1 MSAPYPVLTATP
13 VRPALVTRLAW
24 FVRAGIDALPIRLC
38 GLQARMVGAFAM
50 VIFLTLLLAGGAV
63 VWLIQDYR
71 IRIAVDHLSDLA
83 VISTFISRQMEDQSV
98 LPDEIASFVSGQ
110 VQGEAQSVLV
120 LDETGKVVAQ
130 RGRDDDGDE
139 APDLLGR
146 KLTIP
151 TEATA
156 ESSQWGIFGAR
167 ARARARARLGS
178 VGPPV
183 KVWEETSDTSG
194 HRVLLVTADLKS
206 LRNDPAGSMR
216 RAMPGGRPA
225 ERPGAGTERPFPGGD
240 RQIPGGGR
248 AAPGPDLSR
257 TSTDMARMLASPS
270 RYQIVLAT
278 PSSDVRSAWREL
290 ATRLSLAAVI
300 AFLISVAVASAL
312 ASTISRPIARITE
325 AARRVADG
333 DLSQRVPNNGRDE
346 IAQLANTFNHMAA
359 QIAQSQQTLRDFV
372 ADASHELRTPLTSI
386 QGFAGALLDGALSGE
401 EGQTQ
406 AALIITEES
415 QRMSNLVEDLLYLS
429 RVEALQPNTR
439 QEKISASTVVSEI
452 VRRLSHLAEVRNLSM
467 NVVGGSGPMITGD
480 PGQVDHLVGNL
491 IQNAIKYT
499 PDGGAITITT
509 GQEIPISRTSASARG
524 FIRVHNTGTV
534 IPEADLPHIF
544 DRFYRVD
551 KSRARVAEGSGLG
564 LAIAREIARRHQGD
578 IQVTSAADTGTTFT
592 VFVPCHAD
600 PPRTAGRKPDTKPS
614 IPPVVSVTA

>member
-1 MSAPYPVLTATP
+1 MSAPNQVLTALP
-13 VRPALVTRLAW
+13 GGPALGARLASW
-24 FVRAGIDALPIRLC
+24 VRAAVDVLPIRIFS
-38 GLQARMVGAFAM
+38 LQARMVGAFAM
-50 VIFLTLLLAGGAV
+50 VIFLTLLLTGGAV

-83 VISTFISRQMEDQSV
+83 VISSFISRQMEDQAL

-120 LDETGKVVAQ
+120 LDEAGKVVAQ
-130 RGRDDDGDE
+130 RGRDDDDDE
-139 APDLLGR
+139 GPDLLGR

-151 TEATA
+151 TEAA
-156 ESSQWGIFGAR
+156 AASSQWGIFGAR
-167 ARARARARLGS
+167 ARLGA

-183 KVWEETSDTSG
+183 KVWEEPSDTSG
-194 HRVLLVTADLKS
+194 HLVMLVTADLKS

-216 RAMPGGRPA
+216 RAMPGSRPA
-225 ERPGAGTERPFPGGD
+225 SRPVAGTDRPFPRGD
-240 RQIPGGGR
+240 RQMPGGGR
-248 AAPGPDLSR
+248 GAPGPDLSR

-290 ATRLSLAAVI
+290 APRLSIAAVI

-333 DLSQRVPNNGRDE
+333 DLSQRVPGDGRDE
-346 IAQLANTFNHMAA
+346 IAQLANTFNHMAT
-359 QIAQSQQTLRDFV
+359 QIAQSQQSLRDFV

-386 QGFAGALLDGALSGE
+386 QGFAGALLDGALTGE

-415 QRMSNLVEDLLYLS
+415 RRMSKLVEDLLYLS
-429 RVEALQPNTR
+429 RVEALRPNAR
-439 QEKISASTVVSEI
+439 QDKVSASTIVNEI
-452 VRRLSHLAEVRNLSM
+452 VRRLTHLAEVRNLSV
-467 NVVGGSGPMITGD
+467 NVVASSGPMITGD
-480 PGQVDHLVGNL
+480 PGQLDHLVGNL

-499 PDGGAITITT
+499 PDGGTITITT
-509 GQEIPISRTSASARG
+509 GQESPASRASAGARG

-534 IPEADLPHIF
+534 IPESDLPHIF
-544 DRFYRVD
+544 DRFYRVV
-551 KSRARVAEGSGLG
+551 KSRARIVEGSGLG
-564 LAIAREIARRHQGD
+564 LAIAKEIARRHGGD
-578 IQVTSAADTGTTFT
+578 IQVTSTPATGTTFT
-592 VFVPCHAD
+592 VFVPCPED
-600 PPRTAGRKPDTKPS
+600 PPRTNVRKPDAKTGS
-614 IPPVVSVTA
+614 QSAISSSA

>member
-1 MSAPYPVLTATP
+1 MSAPNQVLTTTP
-13 VRPALVTRLAW
+13 VRRALVTRSAS
-24 FVRAGIDALPIRLC
+24 FMRAGINALPIRIF
-38 GLQARMVGAFAM
+38 GLQARMVGAFTM

-98 LPDEIASFVSGQ
+98 LPDEIASFVAGQ

-156 ESSQWGIFGAR
+156 ASSQWGIFG
-167 ARARARARLGS
+167 ARARLGS

-194 HRVLLVTADLKS
+194 NLVMLVTADLKS

-216 RAMPGGRPA
+216 RTMPGGRPA
-225 ERPGAGTERPFPGGD
+225 SRPGGRTDRPFTGGD
-240 RQIPGGGR
+240 RPVPGGGR
-248 AAPGPDLSR
+248 GAPGPELSR

-278 PSSDVRSAWREL
+278 PSNDVRSAWREL

-300 AFLISVAVASAL
+300 AFVISVAVASAL

-333 DLSQRVPNNGRDE
+333 DLSQRVPDSGRDE
-346 IAQLANTFNHMAA
+346 IARLANTFNHMAT
-359 QIAQSQQTLRDFV
+359 QIAQSQQSLRDFV

-429 RVEALQPNTR
+429 RVEALQPNAR
-439 QEKISASTVVSEI
+439 REKVSASTVVNEI
-452 VRRLSHLAEVRNLSM
+452 VRRLSHLAEVRNLSI
-467 NVVGGSGPMITGD
+467 NVAGGTGPMITGD
-480 PGQVDHLVGNL
+480 PGQLDHLVGNL

-509 GQEIPISRTSASARG
+509 GQEIPATRTPASARG

-564 LAIAREIARRHQGD
+564 LAIAREIARRHGGD
-578 IQVTSAADTGTTFT
+578 IQVTSSAETGTAFT
-592 VFVPCHAD
+592 VFVPCHEE
-600 PPRTAGRKPDTKPS
+600 PPRTTGRKPDTKYG
-614 IPPVVSVTA
+614 IQSVTSSTA

>member
-1 MSAPYPVLTATP
+1 MSAPNQVLTALP
-13 VRPALVTRLAW
+13 GGPAFGARLASW
-24 FVRAGIDALPIRLC
+24 VRAAADVLPIRIFS
-38 GLQARMVGAFAM
+38 LQARMVGAFAM
-50 VIFLTLLLAGGAV
+50 VIYLTLLLTGGAV
-63 VWLIQDYR
+63 VWVIQDYR

-83 VISTFISRQMEDQSV
+83 VISTFISRQMEDQAL

-120 LDETGKVVAQ
+120 LDEAGKVVAQ

-139 APDLLGR
+139 APVLLGR

-151 TEATA
+151 NDAGA
-156 ESSQWGIFGAR
+156 ASSQWGIFGAR
-167 ARARARARLGS
+167 ARLGA

-183 KVWEETSDTSG
+183 KVWEEPSDTSG
-194 HRVLLVTADLKS
+194 HLVMLVTADLKS

-216 RAMPGGRPA
+216 RPMPGSRPA
-225 ERPGAGTERPFPGGD
+225 SRPGPGTDRPFPGGD
-240 RQIPGGGR
+240 RQMPGGGR
-248 AAPGPDLSR
+248 GAPGSDLSR

-278 PSSDVRSAWREL
+278 PSSDVRSAWREI
-290 ATRLSLAAVI
+290 APRLSIAAAI

-325 AARRVADG
+325 AARRMADG
-333 DLSQRVPNNGRDE
+333 DLLQRVPGDGRDE
-346 IAQLANTFNHMAA
+346 IAQLANTFNHMAT
-359 QIAQSQQTLRDFV
+359 QIAQSQQSLRDFV

-415 QRMSNLVEDLLYLS
+415 RRMSNLVEDLLYLS
-429 RVEALQPNTR
+429 RVEALRPNAR
-439 QEKISASTVVSEI
+439 QDKVSASTIVNEI
-452 VRRLSHLAEVRNLSM
+452 VRRLTHLAEVRNLSV
-467 NVVGGSGPMITGD
+467 NVVGSSGPMIIGD
-480 PGQVDHLVGNL
+480 PGQLDHLVGNL

-499 PDGGAITITT
+499 PDGGTITITT
-509 GQEIPISRTSASARG
+509 GHESPASRALAGARG

-534 IPEADLPHIF
+534 IPESDLPHIF

-564 LAIAREIARRHQGD
+564 LAIAKEIARRHGGD
-578 IQVTSAADTGTTFT
+578 IQVTSTPATGTTFT
-592 VFVPCHAD
+592 VFVPCPDD
-600 PPRTAGRKPDTKPS
+600 PPRTNVRNPDVKTGRQS
-614 IPPVVSVTA
+614 AISSSA

>member
-24 FVRAGIDALPIRLC
+24 FVRAGIDALPIRLF

-167 ARARARARLGS
+167 ARLGS

-240 RQIPGGGR
+240 RQIPGGGG

-359 QIAQSQQTLRDFV
+359 QIAQSQQSLRDFV

-600 PPRTAGRKPDTKPS
+600 PPRTAGRTPDTKPG

>member
-1 MSAPYPVLTATP
+1 MSAPDQVLAALP
-13 VRPALVTRLAW
+13 GGPALGARLASW
-24 FVRAGIDALPIRLC
+24 VRAAVDVLPIRIFS
-38 GLQARMVGAFAM
+38 LQARMVGAFAM
-50 VIFLTLLLAGGAV
+50 VIFLTLLLTGGAV

-83 VISTFISRQMEDQSV
+83 VISTFISRQMEDQAL

-120 LDETGKVVAQ
+120 LDEAGKVVAQ
-130 RGRDDDGDE
+130 RGRDDDDQG
-139 APDLLGR
+139 PDLLGR

-151 TEATA
+151 TEAA
-156 ESSQWGIFGAR
+156 AASSRWGIFGAR
-167 ARARARARLGS
+167 ARLGA

-183 KVWEETSDTSG
+183 KVWEEPSG
-194 HRVLLVTADLKS
+194 SSGPGHLVMLVTADLKS
-206 LRNDPAGSMR
+206 LRNDPAGSSMR
-216 RAMPGGRPA
+216 RAMPASRPA
-225 ERPGAGTERPFPGGD
+225 SRPGAGTDRPFPGGD
-240 RQIPGGGR
+240 RQMPGSGR
-248 AAPGPDLSR
+248 GAPGPDLSR

-270 RYQIVLAT
+270 KYQIVLAT

-290 ATRLSLAAVI
+290 APRLSIAAVI

-333 DLSQRVPNNGRDE
+333 DLSQRVPGDGRDE
-346 IAQLANTFNHMAA
+346 IAQLANTFNHMAT
-359 QIAQSQQTLRDFV
+359 QIAQSQQSLRDFV

-386 QGFAGALLDGALSGE
+386 QGFAGALLDGALTGE

-415 QRMSNLVEDLLYLS
+415 RRMSNLVEDLLYLS
-429 RVEALQPNTR
+429 RVEALRPTAR
-439 QEKISASTVVSEI
+439 QDKVSASTIVNEI
-452 VRRLSHLAEVRNLSM
+452 VRRLTHLAEVRNLSV
-467 NVVGGSGPMITGD
+467 NVVGSSGPMITGD
-480 PGQVDHLVGNL
+480 PGQLDHLVGNL
-491 IQNAIKYT
+491 LENAIKYT
-499 PDGGAITITT
+499 PDGGTITITT
-509 GQEIPISRTSASARG
+509 GHESPASRASAGARG

-564 LAIAREIARRHQGD
+564 LAIAKEIARRHGGD
-578 IQVTSAADTGTTFT
+578 IQVTSTPATGTTFT
-592 VFVPCHAD
+592 VFVPCPEE
-600 PPRTAGRKPDTKPS
+600 PPRTNVRKPYAKTGSQSPIS
-614 IPPVVSVTA
+614 SSA

>member
-1 MSAPYPVLTATP
+1 MSAPNQVLTALP
-13 VRPALVTRLAW
+13 GGPALGARVASW
-24 FVRAGIDALPIRLC
+24 VRAAVDVLPIRIFS
-38 GLQARMVGAFAM
+38 LQARMVGAFAM
-50 VIFLTLLLAGGAV
+50 VIFLTLLLTGGAV

-83 VISTFISRQMEDQSV
+83 VISTFISRQMEDQAL

-120 LDETGKVVAQ
+120 LDEAGKVVAQ
-130 RGRDDDGDE
+130 RGRDDDDDDE
-139 APDLLGR
+139 GPDLLGR

-151 TEATA
+151 NEAA
-156 ESSQWGIFGAR
+156 AASSQWGIFGAR
-167 ARARARARLGS
+167 ARLGA

-183 KVWEETSDTSG
+183 KVWEEPSDTSG
-194 HRVLLVTADLKS
+194 HLVMLVTADLKS

-216 RAMPGGRPA
+216 RAMPGSRPA
-225 ERPGAGTERPFPGGD
+225 SRPGAGTDRPFPGGD
-240 RQIPGGGR
+240 RQMPGSGR
-248 AAPGPDLSR
+248 GAPGPDLSR

-270 RYQIVLAT
+270 KYQIVLAT

-290 ATRLSLAAVI
+290 APRLSIAAVI

-333 DLSQRVPNNGRDE
+333 DLSQRVPGDGRDE
-346 IAQLANTFNHMAA
+346 IAQLANTFNHMAT
-359 QIAQSQQTLRDFV
+359 QIAQSQQSLRDFV

-415 QRMSNLVEDLLYLS
+415 RRMSNLVEDLLYLS
-429 RVEALQPNTR
+429 RVEALRPNAR
-439 QEKISASTVVSEI
+439 QDKVSASTIVNEI
-452 VRRLSHLAEVRNLSM
+452 VRRLTHLAEVRNLSV
-467 NVVGGSGPMITGD
+467 NVVGSSGPMITGD
-480 PGQVDHLVGNL
+480 PGQLDHLVGNL

-499 PDGGAITITT
+499 PDGGTITITT
-509 GQEIPISRTSASARG
+509 GQESPASRGSAGTRG

-534 IPEADLPHIF
+534 IPESDLPHIF

-551 KSRARVAEGSGLG
+551 KSRARIAEGSGLG
-564 LAIAREIARRHQGD
+564 LAIAKEIARRHGGD
-578 IQVTSAADTGTTFT
+578 IQVTSTPATGTTFT
-592 VFVPCHAD
+592 VFVPCPED
-600 PPRTAGRKPDTKPS
+600 PPRTNVPKPDAKTGS
-614 IPPVVSVTA
+614 QSAISSSA

>member
-1 MSAPYPVLTATP
+1 MSAPNQVLTAIP
-13 VRPALVTRLAW
+13 SGPALGARLASW
-24 FVRAGIDALPIRLC
+24 VRAAIDGLPIRIF

-50 VIFLTLLLAGGAV
+50 VIFLTLLLTGGAV

-83 VISTFISRQMEDQSV
+83 VISTFISRQMEDQAL

-120 LDETGKVVAQ
+120 LDEAGKVVAQ
-130 RGRDDDGDE
+130 RGRDDDDDE
-139 APDLLGR
+139 GPNLLGR

-151 TEATA
+151 TEAA
-156 ESSQWGIFGAR
+156 AASSQWGIFGAR
-167 ARARARARLGS
+167 ARLGA

-183 KVWEETSDTSG
+183 KVWEEPSDTSG
-194 HRVLLVTADLKS
+194 HLVMLVTADLKS

-216 RAMPGGRPA
+216 RAMPGSRPA
-225 ERPGAGTERPFPGGD
+225 SRPGAGTERPFPGGD
-240 RQIPGGGR
+240 RQMPGGGR
-248 AAPGPDLSR
+248 GAPGADLSR

-290 ATRLSLAAVI
+290 APRLSIAAVI

-333 DLSQRVPNNGRDE
+333 DLSQRVPGDGRDE
-346 IAQLANTFNHMAA
+346 IAQLANTFNHMAT
-359 QIAQSQQTLRDFV
+359 QIAQSQQSLRDFV

-415 QRMSNLVEDLLYLS
+415 RRMSNLVEDLLYLS
-429 RVEALQPNTR
+429 RVEALRPNAR
-439 QEKISASTVVSEI
+439 QDKVSASTIVNEI
-452 VRRLSHLAEVRNLSM
+452 VRRLTHLAEVRNLSV
-467 NVVGGSGPMITGD
+467 NVVGSSGPMITGD
-480 PGQVDHLVGNL
+480 PGQLDHLVGNL

-499 PDGGAITITT
+499 PDGGTITITT
-509 GQEIPISRTSASARG
+509 GQESPASRGSAGTRG

-534 IPEADLPHIF
+534 IPESDLPHIF

-551 KSRARVAEGSGLG
+551 KSRARIAEGSGLG
-564 LAIAREIARRHQGD
+564 LAIAKEIARRHGGD
-578 IQVTSAADTGTTFT
+578 IQVTSTPATGTTFT
-592 VFVPCHAD
+592 VFVPCPED
-600 PPRTAGRKPDTKPS
+600 PPRTNVPKPDAKTGS
-614 IPPVVSVTA
+614 QSAFSSSA

>member
-24 FVRAGIDALPIRLC
+24 FMRAGIDALPIRLF

-130 RGRDDDGDE
+130 RGRDDDRDE

-156 ESSQWGIFGAR
+156 ASSQWGIFG
-167 ARARARARLGS
+167 ARARLGS

-194 HRVLLVTADLKS
+194 HLVLLVTADLKS
-206 LRNDPAGSMR
+206 LRNDAAGSMR

-225 ERPGAGTERPFPGGD
+225 ARPGAGTERPFPGGD
-240 RQIPGGGR
+240 RQMPGGGR

-333 DLSQRVPNNGRDE
+333 DLSQRVPDNGRDE

-359 QIAQSQQTLRDFV
+359 QIAQSQQSLRDFV

-439 QEKISASTVVSEI
+439 QEKVSASTVVSEI

-467 NVVGGSGPMITGD
+467 NVIGGSGPIITGD
-480 PGQVDHLVGNL
+480 PAQLDHLVGNL

-564 LAIAREIARRHQGD
+564 LAIAREIARRHGGD
-578 IQVTSAADTGTTFT
+578 LQVTSAADTGTTFT

-600 PPRTAGRKPDTKPS
+600 PPRTIGRKPDTES
-614 IPPVVSVTA
+614 GIPPVVSSTA

>member
-1 MSAPYPVLTATP
+1 MSAPNQVLTALP
-13 VRPALVTRLAW
+13 GGPALGARLASW
-24 FVRAGIDALPIRLC
+24 VRAAVDVLPIRIFS
-38 GLQARMVGAFAM
+38 LQARMVGAFAM
-50 VIFLTLLLAGGAV
+50 VIFLTLLLTGGAV

-83 VISTFISRQMEDQSV
+83 VISTFISRQMEDQAL

-120 LDETGKVVAQ
+120 LDEAGKVVAQ
-130 RGRDDDGDE
+130 RGRDDDDDDE
-139 APDLLGR
+139 GPDLLGR

-151 TEATA
+151 NEAA
-156 ESSQWGIFGAR
+156 AASSQWGIFGAR
-167 ARARARARLGS
+167 ARLGA

-183 KVWEETSDTSG
+183 KVWEEPSDTSG
-194 HRVLLVTADLKS
+194 HLVMLVTADLKS

-216 RAMPGGRPA
+216 RAMPGSRPA
-225 ERPGAGTERPFPGGD
+225 SRPGAGTDRPFPGGD
-240 RQIPGGGR
+240 RQMPGSGR
-248 AAPGPDLSR
+248 GAPGPDLSR

-270 RYQIVLAT
+270 KYQIVLAT

-290 ATRLSLAAVI
+290 APRLSIAAVI

-333 DLSQRVPNNGRDE
+333 DLSQRVPGDGRDE
-346 IAQLANTFNHMAA
+346 IAQLANTFNHMAT
-359 QIAQSQQTLRDFV
+359 QIAQSQQSLRDFV

-415 QRMSNLVEDLLYLS
+415 RRMSNLVEDLLYLS
-429 RVEALQPNTR
+429 RVEALRPNAR
-439 QEKISASTVVSEI
+439 QDKVSASTIVNEI
-452 VRRLSHLAEVRNLSM
+452 VRRLTHLAEVRNLSV
-467 NVVGGSGPMITGD
+467 NVVGSSGPMITGD
-480 PGQVDHLVGNL
+480 PGQLDHLVGNL

-499 PDGGAITITT
+499 PDGGTITITT
-509 GQEIPISRTSASARG
+509 GQESPASRGSAGARG

-534 IPEADLPHIF
+534 IPESDLPHIF

-551 KSRARVAEGSGLG
+551 KSRARIAEGSGLG
-564 LAIAREIARRHQGD
+564 LAIAKEIARRHGGD
-578 IQVTSAADTGTTFT
+578 IQVTSTPATGTTFT
-592 VFVPCHAD
+592 VFVPCPEE
-600 PPRTAGRKPDTKPS
+600 PPRTNVRKPDAKTGS
-614 IPPVVSVTA
+614 QSAISSSA

>member
-1 MSAPYPVLTATP
+1 MSAPNQVLTATP
-13 VRPALVTRLAW
+13 VRPALVTRLASL
-24 FVRAGIDALPIRLC
+24 VRAGIDGLPIRLF

-83 VISTFISRQMEDQSV
+83 VISTFISRQMEDQSL

-130 RGRDDDGDE
+130 RGRDNDGDE

-156 ESSQWGIFGAR
+156 ASSQWGIFG
-167 ARARARARLGS
+167 ARARLGS

-183 KVWEETSDTSG
+183 KVWEETSDISG
-194 HRVLLVTADLKS
+194 HLVMLVTADLKS
-206 LRNDPAGSMR
+206 LRNDPAGSVR
-216 RAMPGGRPA
+216 RTLPGGRPLA
-225 ERPGAGTERPFPGGD
+225 RSGTERPFPVGD
-240 RQIPGGGR
+240 RPMPGGGR
-248 AAPGPDLSR
+248 GAPGPDLSR
-257 TSTDMARMLASPS
+257 TSSDMARMLASPS
-270 RYQIVLAT
+270 KYQIVLAT

-333 DLSQRVPNNGRDE
+333 DLSQRVPANGRDE
-346 IAQLANTFNHMAA
+346 IAQLANTFNHMAT
-359 QIAQSQQTLRDFV
+359 QIAQSQQSLRDFV

-406 AALIITEES
+406 AALIITEEA

-429 RVEALQPNTR
+429 RVEALEPNAR
-439 QEKISASTVVSEI
+439 REKFSASTVVNEI
-452 VRRLSHLAEVRNLSM
+452 VRRLTHLAEVRNLSV

-480 PGQVDHLVGNL
+480 PGQLDHLVGNL

-499 PDGGAITITT
+499 PDGGTITITT
-509 GQEIPISRTSASARG
+509 GQESPTTRASAGARG
-524 FIRVHNTGTV
+524 YIRVHNTGTV

-551 KSRARVAEGSGLG
+551 KSRARVAQGSGLG
-564 LAIAREIARRHQGD
+564 LAIAREIARRHAGD
-578 IQVTSAADTGTTFT
+578 IQVTSTADTGTMFT
-592 VFVPCHAD
+592 VFVPCHED
-600 PPRTAGRKPDTKPS
+600 PPRPSTRKADTKS
-614 IPPVVSVTA
+614 GIQSVISSTG

>member
-1 MSAPYPVLTATP
+1 MSAPNQVLTATP
-13 VRPALVTRLAW
+13 SGPASGARLASW
-24 FVRAGIDALPIRLC
+24 VRAAKDGLPIRIF

-83 VISTFISRQMEDQSV
+83 VISTFISRQMEDQAL

-110 VQGEAQSVLV
+110 VQGAAQSVLV
-120 LDETGKVVAQ
+120 LDEAGKVVAQ
-130 RGRDDDGDE
+130 RGRGDDDDE
-139 APDLLGR
+139 GPNLLGR

-151 TEATA
+151 TEAGA
-156 ESSQWGIFGAR
+156 VSSQWGISG
-167 ARARARARLGS
+167 ARARLGA

-183 KVWEETSDTSG
+183 KVWEEPSDTSG
-194 HRVLLVTADLKS
+194 HLVMLVTADLKS

-216 RAMPGGRPA
+216 RAMPGSRPA
-225 ERPGAGTERPFPGGD
+225 SRPVAGTERPFPGGD
-240 RQIPGGGR
+240 RQMPGGGR
-248 AAPGPDLSR
+248 GAPGADLSR

-290 ATRLSLAAVI
+290 APRLSIAAVI

-333 DLSQRVPNNGRDE
+333 DLSQRVPGDGRDE
-346 IAQLANTFNHMAA
+346 IAQLANTFNHMAT
-359 QIAQSQQTLRDFV
+359 QIAQSQQSLRDFV

-386 QGFAGALLDGALSGE
+386 QGFAGALLDGALTGE

-415 QRMSNLVEDLLYLS
+415 RRMSNLVEDLLYLS
-429 RVEALQPNTR
+429 RVEALRPNAR
-439 QEKISASTVVSEI
+439 QDKVSASTIVNEI
-452 VRRLSHLAEVRNLSM
+452 VRRLTHLAEVRNLSV
-467 NVVGGSGPMITGD
+467 NVVGSSGPMISGD
-480 PGQVDHLVGNL
+480 PGQLDHLVGNL

-499 PDGGAITITT
+499 PDGGTITITT
-509 GQEIPISRTSASARG
+509 GYETPPSRASAGARG

-534 IPEADLPHIF
+534 IPESDLPHIF

-551 KSRARVAEGSGLG
+551 KSRARIAEGSGLG
-564 LAIAREIARRHQGD
+564 LAIAKEIARRHGGD
-578 IQVTSAADTGTTFT
+578 IQVTSTPATGTTFT
-592 VFVPCHAD
+592 VLVPCHED
-600 PPRTAGRKPDTKPS
+600 PPGNNVRKPDAKTGS
-614 IPPVVSVTA
+614 QSAISSSA